1 LNKGLL
7 IASIATPLVH
17 ATLFLAPG
25 PGWARLGAVVAVD
38 LAVAA
43 VAAKQ
48 FRLTRETA
56 RRAASAPAAAIVPP
70 PPDLVAVTAVEAE
83 RAAAA
88 AAATAAAARLG
99 EIGELAR
106 ASLDAGV
113 SLSEELRRLG
123 RSEAEYSALT
133 AALAEARAG
142 SELLKEN
149 TDKIFG
155 IANNLANSAEQAFNL
170 AHEVEGRAAS
180 MAGEL
185 TASLS
190 ETDALLAESKRIS
203 DILEIVA
210 DISSTT
216 NILSFNAFIVA
227 ANAGAAGKP
236 FAVVAKE
243 MRKLSEGTEKSLK
256 DIASILHT
264 IQDEVKAVSDRIR
277 SVNAGVKDEKES
289 LVSVAGE
296 LQGVML
302 ANEVVR
308 TVSSLCAQKSAEGL
322 ERIRSMESMAGSAA
336 RGLDSGQALARADSL
351 AASLKDVV
359 DLAKK

>member
-1 LNKGLL
+1 MNKSLL
-7 IASIATPLVH
+7 VASIATPLVH

-25 PGWARLGAVVAVD
+25 PELVRLGTAVAVD
-38 LAVAA
+38 LVVAVI
-43 VAAKQ
+43 VTKQ
-48 FRLTRETA
+48 FRLTREAA
-56 RRAASAPAAAIVPP
+56 RLVAAAPAAVIASP
-70 PPDLVAVTAVEAE
+70 PPDSVAIAAEAE
-83 RAAAA
+83 REAAAAAA
-88 AAATAAAARLG
+88 AAATARLG
-99 EIGELAR
+99 EIGKLAR
-106 ASLDAGV
+106 ACLATGAF
-113 SLSEELRRLG
+113 LSEDLGRLG
-123 RSEAEYSALT
+123 RSDAEYSALT
-133 AALAEARAG
+133 AALSEARAG

-180 MAGEL
+180 MAGDL
-185 TASLS
+185 AASLA

-216 NILSFNAFIVA
+216 NILSFNASIVA

-256 DIASILHT
+256 DIAAVLHT
-264 IQDEVKAVSDRIR
+264 IQDKVKAVSDRIR
-277 SVNAGVKDEKES
+277 SVNVGVTDEKES

-322 ERIRSMESMAGSAA
+322 ERIQSMESMAGSAA
-336 RGLDSGQALARADSL
+336 RGLDSGQALSRAESL
-351 AASLKDVV
+351 AASLKSVV
-359 DLAKK
+359 DLAEK

>member
-1 LNKGLL
+1 
-7 IASIATPLVH
+7 
-17 ATLFLAPG
+17 
-25 PGWARLGAVVAVD
+25 
-38 LAVAA
+38 
-43 VAAKQ
+43 
-48 FRLTRETA
+48 
-56 RRAASAPAAAIVPP
+56 
-70 PPDLVAVTAVEAE
+70 VT
-83 RAAAA
+83 
-88 AAATAAAARLG
+88 AAATAATARLG
-99 EIGELAR
+99 EIGDSAR
-106 ASLDAGV
+106 TCLDAV
-113 SLSEELRRLG
+113 AFLSEELGRLG
-123 RSEAEYSALT
+123 RSDAEYSTLV

-155 IANNLANSAEQAFNL
+155 ISNNLANSAEQAFNL
-170 AHEVEGRAAS
+170 AHEVEGRAAN
-180 MAGEL
+180 MAGDL
-185 TASLS
+185 AASLS
-190 ETDALLAESKRIS
+190 ETEALLAESKRIS

-216 NILSFNAFIVA
+216 NILSFNASIVA

-256 DIASILHT
+256 DIAAVLHT
-264 IQDEVKAVSDRIR
+264 IQDKVKAVSDRIR

-302 ANEVVR
+302 ANEVVL

-322 ERIRSMESMAGSAA
+322 ERIRSMESMAGSAT
-336 RGLDSGQALARADSL
+336 RGFDSVQALARAESL
-351 AASLKDVV
+351 ESSLKNVV
-359 DLAKK
+359 DLAEK

>member
-1 LNKGLL
+1 MNKGLL
-7 IASIATPLVH
+7 VACIATLLVH
-17 ATLFLAPG
+17 TTLFLAPG
-25 PGWARLGAVVAVD
+25 PEWLRLGAVVAVD
-38 LAVAA
+38 IAVAA
-43 VAAKQ
+43 IATKQ
-48 FRLTRETA
+48 VRLTREVA
-56 RRAASAPAAAIVPP
+56 MRAASEPVAVIVPP
-70 PPDLVAVTAVEAE
+70 PPDLASVSAAEAE
-83 RAAAA
+83 REAAV

-106 ASLDAGV
+106 VSLDAGV
-113 SLSEELRRLG
+113 SLSEELGRLG

-170 AHEVEGRAAS
+170 AHEVEGRAAI
-180 MAGEL
+180 MAGDL

-190 ETDALLAESKRIS
+190 ETDALLEESKRIS

-216 NILSFNAFIVA
+216 NILSFNASIVA

-256 DIASILHT
+256 DIAAILHT
-264 IQDEVKAVSDRIR
+264 IQDKVKAVSDRIR
-277 SVNAGVKDEKES
+277 SVNVGVKDEKES

-322 ERIRSMESMAGSAA
+322 ERIRSMESMAGSAT
-336 RGLDSGQALARADSL
+336 RGLDLGQTLACADSL
-351 AASLKDVV
+351 AASLKNVV
-359 DLAKK
+359 DLAKT